1 MAIYKIFAK
10 FTAESEIKREDAER
24 FIVDTLKNIA
34 TGVQISS
41 VDIEKYSENEEEE
54 IGSA

>member
-10 FTAESEIKREDAER
+10 FTTESDIKGEDAER
-24 FIVDTLKNIA
+24 IIKDTLKTLA

-41 VDIEKYSENEEEE
+41 VDIEKSDNEEEE
-54 IGSA
+54 IGGA